1 MLRFGAATKL
11 SLPAFRRNLATHALS
26 TPAAGTYNL
35 VEKIVQ
41 KYAVDLTP
49 GSHVKSGDYVSI
61 RPGTVMTHD
70 NTGPVIS
77 KFGSIGATSI
87 FNPDQVVFALD
98 HDVQNKS
105 AKNLEKYSK
114 IESFA
119 RQHGIDFYPAGG
131 GSGIRCWWRRG
142 MRFRRRWRWRATR
155 TRTCMGGGV
164 FGYADCED
172 GCSGDLGDGP
182 DVVADTGGGQGRVEG
197 RAAQGRYG
205 QRRHRGA
212 LRLL

>member
-1 MLRFGAATKL
+1 
-11 SLPAFRRNLATHALS
+11 
-26 TPAAGTYNL
+26 
-35 VEKIVQ
+35 
-41 KYAVDLTP
+41 
-49 GSHVKSGDYVSI
+49 
-61 RPGTVMTHD
+61 MTHD

-119 RQHGIDFYPAGG
+119 VSTGSISIRRGG

-142 MRFRRRWRWRATR
+142 MLSADV
-155 TRTCMGGGV
+155 GGGERLALEHV
-164 FGYADCED
+164 WW
-172 GCSGDLGDGP
+172 
-182 DVVADTGGGQGRVEG
+182 GGVWV
-197 RAAQGRYG
+197 
-205 QRRHRGA
+205 RR
-212 LRLL
+212 L

>member
-1 MLRFGAATKL
+1 MLRFTAAPRLFAPPTV
-11 SLPAFRRNLATHALS
+11 RRNLATHAAVN
-26 TPAAGTYNL
+26 PATGTYNL

-41 KYAVDLTP
+41 KYAVDLSP

-119 RQHGIDFYPAGG
+119 RQHGIDFYPAEGHWTSGVGGRGVCVPADVGG
-131 GSGIRCWWRRG
+131 G
-142 MRFRRRWRWRATR
+142 
-155 TRTCMGGGV
+155 
-164 FGYADCED
+164 E
-172 GCSGDLGDGP
+172 
-182 DVVADTGGGQGRVEG
+182 
-197 RAAQGRYG
+197 
-205 QRRHRGA
+205 
-212 LRLL
+212 